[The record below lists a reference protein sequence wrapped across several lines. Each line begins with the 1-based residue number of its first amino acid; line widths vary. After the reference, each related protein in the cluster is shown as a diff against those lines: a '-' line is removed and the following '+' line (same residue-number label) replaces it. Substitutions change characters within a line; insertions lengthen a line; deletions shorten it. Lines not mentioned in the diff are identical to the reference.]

1 MSIGFVIIGA
11 GGFGREV
18 LDVFDDVA
26 AHGGLPDP
34 GIEFLGFIDDGAPD
48 LDALAAL
55 GARHLGAQEVLST
68 LPAGTYYAVGIG
80 DGTARR
86 RMCHQAEAAG
96 LRPLTLI
103 HSTATHGRCASF
115 GEGAI
120 ICAGVRIT
128 TNVTVGKQVHINLN
142 CSIGHDAVLGDFT
155 SINPLSAISGWVHLG
170 EEVLIGAHS
179 QVNQNLSVGDGATVG
194 AGAVAVKDVAAGT
207 TVVGIPAKPL
217 TRG

>member
-1 MSIGFVIIGA
+1 MTSLPM
-11 GGFGREV
+11 GGFPIQESSSWDSSTTVPPISTCWPRLGRERRAGK
-18 LDVFDDVA
+18 DRQT
-26 AHGGLPDP
+26 
-34 GIEFLGFIDDGAPD
+34 E
-48 LDALAAL
+48 
-55 GARHLGAQEVLST
+55 RHLGGQEVLST
-68 LPAGTYYAVGIG
+68 IPAGTYYAVGIG

-155 SINPLSAISGWVHLG
+155 TINPLSAISGWVHLG

>member
-34 GIEFLGFIDDGAPD
+34 GIEFLGFIDDGTPD
-48 LDALAAL
+48 LDVLAAL
-55 GARHLGAQEVLST
+55 GARHLGGQEALAT

-80 DGTARR
+80 DGAARR
-86 RMCHQAEAAG
+86 RMCHRAEAAG

-103 HSTATHGRCASF
+103 HSTATHGRCASI

-120 ICAGVRIT
+120 VCAGVRIT